1 MKNKVFILTLAI
13 FLQCKYFEDAK
24 SKSNYFLKFLGIAG
38 ANNTSLSVSSVYPKD
53 KSTDNY
59 LNTNVFLVF
68 NKNISG
74 FSNSNFQILTD
85 ANIQVEGRIEMK
97 EKILSFYPKNIFSI
111 SSAYKIVL
119 KAENGLDSEKNYT
132 FTTGSK
138 IDTTPPSLV
147 NSIPSN
153 AEKDIPV
160 NISINATISE
170 EFDPNSLTSN
180 VYKVIDVEGSLSY
193 LERTIVFTPR
203 ANLQPNSNVIVVL
216 NPGLKDMAGNAMTTP
231 SAWIFTTGELLASDC
246 LYDVNYYNNC
256 KLK

>member
-1 MKNKVFILTLAI
+1 MFILIIL
-13 FLQCKYFEDAK
+13 FFFQCKFFEDAK
-24 SKSNYFLKFLGIAG
+24 SKSNYYLKFLGIGG
-38 ANNTSLSVSSVYPKD
+38 ANNTSLSISSVYPKD

-74 FSNSNFQILTD
+74 FTSNNFQIVTE
-85 ANIQVEGRIEMK
+85 ANIEVEGRIEMK
-97 EKILSFYPKNIFSI
+97 EKVLSFYPKTNFSI
-111 SSAYKIVL
+111 SSTYKIVL

-132 FTTGSK
+132 FSTGSK
-138 IDTTPPSLV
+138 IDNTPPSLV

-153 AEKDIPV
+153 GEKNIPI
-160 NISINATISE
+160 NITINATLSE

-180 VYKVIDVEGSLSY
+180 VYKVIDIEGSLSY
-193 LERTIVFTPR
+193 IERTIVFTPK

-216 NPGLKDMAGNAMTTP
+216 NPGIKDTAGNTMTTP
-231 SAWIFTTGELLASDC
+231 SAWIFTTSEILASDC
-246 LYDVNYYNNC
+246 LYDVDYYNNC

>member
-1 MKNKVFILTLAI
+1 MKNKIFILILAI
-13 FLQCKYFEDAK
+13 FLRCNYFEDAK
-24 SKSNYFLKFLGIAG
+24 SKSNYFLKLLGIG
-38 ANNTSLSVSSVYPKD
+38 GLNNTSLSVSSVYPKD

-74 FSNSNFQILTD
+74 FTNNNFKIVTE
-85 ANIQVEGRIEMK
+85 ANIEVEGKIEIK
-97 EKILSFYPKNIFSI
+97 EKILSFYPKNNFSI

-119 KAENGLDSEKNYT
+119 KAENGLDSEKNYS

-138 IDTTPPSLV
+138 IDSTPPSLV

-153 AEKDIPV
+153 GEKDIPI
-160 NISINATISE
+160 NISINATLSE
-170 EFDPNSLTSN
+170 EFDPNSLTAS
-180 VYKVIDVEGSLSY
+180 VYKVIDAEGSLSY
-193 LERTIVFTPR
+193 LERTIVFTPK

-216 NPGLKDMAGNAMTTP
+216 NSGIKDTAGNVMTTP
-231 SAWIFTTGELLASDC
+231 SAWIFTTGESLASDC
-246 LYDVNYYNNC
+246 LYDVDNYNNC

>member
-1 MKNKVFILTLAI
+1 MRNQILFLTILI

-38 ANNTSLSVSSVYPKD
+38 VNNASLSVSSVYPKD
-53 KSTDNY
+53 KSTDNN

-97 EKILSFYPKNIFSI
+97 EKILSFYPKNNFSI

-119 KAENGLDSEKNYT
+119 KAENGLDSEKTYT

-160 NISINATISE
+160 NISINATLSE
-170 EFDPNSLTSN
+170 EFDPNSLTTG
-180 VYKVIDVEGSLSY
+180 VYKVVEVEGSLSY
-193 LERTIVFTPR
+193 LERTIVFTPS

-216 NPGLKDMAGNAMTTP
+216 NPGIKDMAGNVMTTP
-231 SAWIFTTGELLASDC
+231 SAWIFTTGELLATDC
-246 LYDVNYYNNC
+246 LYDVGNFNNC